1 MAQLNYET
9 DEPTLFGT
17 FTPEN
22 FELFEN
28 EGRGPLTSNIP
39 EAAAF
44 FRTRPELEAPDIEFH
59 FAPSMFYDEG
69 LTAPHGARLLLRP
82 GRRQAGR
89 AAAG

>member
-1 MAQLNYET
+1 MVQLNYET
-9 DEPTLFGT
+9 DEPSLFGM

-22 FELFEN
+22 FELFEK

-59 FAPSMFYDEG
+59 YAPSMFYDEG
-69 LTAPHGARLLLRP
+69 LTAPHDSGYCFGPVVVKPSSR
-82 GRRQAGR
+82 G
-89 AAAG
+89 